1 MDHSK
6 ISVRYAKALIA
17 DAEEQGI
24 LDPVRNDMENILSIL
39 KNVPDLSQML
49 ASPIISRSK
58 KLEVLTSVFE
68 GKVHPLTI
76 SFFRLVVENNR
87 EDHLAGM
94 ARMYINFYKEAKG
107 IKMATLKT
115 AVPVNKETR
124 DKLANMIRRVFKAEI
139 ELTEETDKDLIG
151 GFILQVE
158 DQQLDA
164 SISGQ
169 LNRIKR
175 KLHT

>member
-1 MDHSK
+1 MDHGK

-24 LDPVRNDMENILSIL
+24 PDQIRNDMENLLNVL
-39 KNVPDLSQML
+39 KSVPDLSHIL
-49 ASPIISRSK
+49 ESPIISRSK
-58 KLEVLTSVFE
+58 KLEILTSIFE
-68 GKVHPLTI
+68 SKVHPLTI

-94 ARMYINFYKEAKG
+94 ARMYIYFYKEAKG
-107 IKMATLKT
+107 IRLATLKT
-115 AVPVNKETR
+115 AVPVDKETR
-124 DKLANMIRRVFKAEI
+124 DKLANMIRKVFKTEI
-139 ELTEETDKDLIG
+139 ELAEETDKNLIG

-164 SISGQ
+164 SVSGQ
-169 LNRIKR
+169 LNRIKK

>member
-1 MDHSK
+1 MNHSK
-6 ISVRYAKALIA
+6 IPVRYAKALISE
-17 DAEEQGI
+17 AEEQGI
-24 LDPVRNDMENILSIL
+24 LDPVRHDMENILSIL

-58 KLEVLTSVFE
+58 KLEVLTSIFE

-76 SFFRLVVENNR
+76 SFFKLTVENNR
-87 EDHLAGM
+87 EEHLAGM
-94 ARMYINFYKEAKG
+94 ARMYISFYKQAKG
-107 IKMATLKT
+107 IKLATLRT

-124 DKLANMIRRVFKAEI
+124 DKLADMIRKIFKAEI
-139 ELTEETDKDLIG
+139 ELTEETDEDLIG

-164 SISGQ
+164 SVSGQ
-169 LNRIKR
+169 LNKIKR